1 MQNHSK
7 FGERS
12 MHKRAG
18 RRLSTI
24 LSAIFI
30 SVSAMSA
37 VAQEWDVNSGTD
49 SRGNDFAYMSIK
61 LGGHLLSLSCDS
73 RNKDDSNLQFKLF
86 VPSLPTLFAEDGVE
100 APLSLKF
107 VLPGGGQVTQIVDT
121 YYFDGGPGDQAWLGK
136 FSTDHAS
143 LNSIAAAKEI
153 LIMNPEGKTVL
164 EFPATKTSLG
174 VKKIRQMC
182 QIGLI

>member
-1 MQNHSK
+1 
-7 FGERS
+7 

-24 LSAIFI
+24 LAATFI

-37 VAQEWDVNSGTD
+37 VAQGWRVKSGTD
-49 SRGNDFAYMSIK
+49 SRENDYAYMSIK
-61 LGGHLLSLSCDS
+61 QGGHMLSLSCDS
-73 RNKDDSNLQFKLF
+73 RNKDDSKLQFKLF

-143 LNSIAAAKEI
+143 LNSLAAAKEI
-153 LIMNPEGKTVL
+153 LIVNPEGKTVL
-164 EFPATKTSLG
+164 SFPAAGTSQG
-174 VKKIRQMC
+174 VRQIRQMC
-182 QIGLI
+182 RIGLI